1 MALRFPARLLLGM
14 AAVASAAAMTATAAA
29 PAHAAT
35 LGLSC
40 PNPTSQV
47 FLPVDPN
54 DSAFYAAAPD
64 SGFENGAAGWTLTG
78 GARVVTG
85 NEPWMVGGA
94 GQTHSLSL
102 PQGSSATSP
111 PMCIGLFSGGMRF
124 FVQNAGAA
132 SSNMRVQVI
141 YNGGVGALLGGLG
154 STLRISDQKTFP
166 AAASWRPGP
175 SVSMTGGVLPLLT
188 QSVQFR
194 FTPLSTGGN
203 WRIDDVYLDPL
214 MHR

>member
-1 MALRFPARLLLGM
+1 VALRTPARILLGM
-14 AAVASAAAMTATAAA
+14 AALASAAAMTASAAA
-29 PAHAAT
+29 PAHAAS
-35 LGLSC
+35 LGLAC

-47 FLPVDPN
+47 FLPVDSS
-54 DSAFYAAAPD
+54 DGAFYAAAPD
-64 SGFENGAAGWTLTG
+64 SGFENNAAGWTLTG

-85 NEPWMVGGA
+85 NEPAMIGGA

-102 PQGSSATSP
+102 PAGSSATSP
-111 PMCIGLFSGGMRF
+111 PMCIGLLSSKMRL
-124 FVQNAGAA
+124 FVQNTGAA
-132 SSNMRVQVI
+132 GSNMRVQVI

-154 STLRISDQKTFP
+154 ITLRISDQATFAGTKT
-166 AAASWRPGP
+166 WQP
-175 SVSMTGGVLPLLT
+175 SAQYLMLGGVLPLLT

>member
-1 MALRFPARLLLGM
+1 MALRTPARLLVGL
-14 AAVASAAAMTATAAA
+14 AALASAAAMTASAAA
-29 PAHAAT
+29 PAHAAS
-35 LGLSC
+35 LGLAC
-40 PNPTSQV
+40 PTPASQT
-47 FLPVDPN
+47 FAPWGDMN
-54 DSAFYAAAPD
+54 FYVPAPD
-64 SGFENGAAGWTLTG
+64 SGFENGASGWTLTG

-85 NEPWMVGGA
+85 NEPWMVGGT

-102 PQGSSATSP
+102 PAGSSATSP
-111 PMCIGLFSGGMRF
+111 PMCIGLLSGGMRF

-141 YNGGVGALLGGLG
+141 YNGGAGALLGGLG
-154 STLRISDQKTFP
+154 STLRISDQKTFA
-166 AAASWRPGP
+166 AAASWQP
-175 SVSMTGGVLPLLT
+175 SPNVPMTGGVLPLLT

>member
-1 MALRFPARLLLGM
+1 VALRTPARILLGM
-14 AAVASAAAMTATAAA
+14 AALAAAAAMTASAAA
-29 PAHAAT
+29 PAHAAS

-40 PNPTSQV
+40 PAPASQTFAPWGDTNYYV
-47 FLPVDPN
+47 P
-54 DSAFYAAAPD
+54 APD
-64 SGFENGAAGWTLTG
+64 SGFENGAAGWTLNG

-85 NEPWMVGGA
+85 NEPYMVGGA

-102 PQGSSATSP
+102 PTGSSATSP
-111 PMCIGLFSGGMRF
+111 PMCIGLFSGGMRL
-124 FVQNAGAA
+124 FVQNTGAA
-132 SSNMRVQVI
+132 SSNMHVQVI

-154 STLRISDQKTFP
+154 STLGISDRATF
-166 AAASWRPGP
+166 AGATTWQP
-175 SVSMTGGVLPLLT
+175 SPNFVMAGGLLPLLT